1 MANTLNIPRRRA
13 FLPSDW
19 RLQHWD
25 DVVVWYE
32 QLDSR
37 DLGTVQA
44 FEAFLLDRSA
54 LESAL
59 DEDLA
64 WRYIRMTCNT
74 EDDRL
79 KADYE
84 FFIGSIYPEMAPWF
98 YILGDMEIIMYETIG
113 S

>member
-13 FLPSDW
+13 FLPSNW

-84 FFIGSIYPEMAPWF
+84 FSLARSTPKWRPGPI
-98 YILGDMEIIMYETIG
+98 D
-113 S
+113 